1 MTKRSHP
8 PPWLFG
14 ITVLPY
20 GVVGGLQSLI
30 PNIAKHH
37 GIDFDKA
44 GIYVSLLFLPPALQ
58 VLYAPLIDIGPQRR
72 HWLIIMS
79 LLAAACLM
87 GAFLMPLP
95 EHMGSFVALAFVA
108 QTLTGLIGA
117 CNGGLLALTMPDDKR
132 GAAAAWY
139 NAGNLGAAGLTTT
152 VGIYMTDHDYEPWSI
167 GALLATMLV
176 VPAFAILAVD
186 EPRREQKRSAREVF
200 GHTIGDIKSVLWSR
214 SGITGIALCLSPVG
228 TAALINYF
236 SGMGE
241 AYSVSQ
247 DTVAF
252 VSGGLSSIVTPIGSL
267 VGGFLCDRFN
277 RRALYLSS
285 GALTAACGIAM
296 ALSPHNG
303 WTFVIGVTTYNLVA
317 GFCYSAFTATVL
329 ETIGVGGKAAGT
341 QYALFLSAGNLAI
354 GYVGLI
360 DSRFERPHSFDTVFT
375 ADAVLNLLGVVILGY
390 AFWRLGSFGKRRFSK
405 SRLELGPRDDKNDA
419 AP

>member
-1 MTKRSHP
+1 MKHKHP

-44 GIYVSLLFLPPALQ
+44 GIYVSLLFIPPTFQ

-72 HWLIIMS
+72 HWLILMA
-79 LLAAACLM
+79 LLGAACVM

-95 EHMGSFVALAFVA
+95 EHMNAFVALAFVA
-108 QTLTGLIGA
+108 QTLSGLIGA
-117 CNGGLLALTMPDDKR
+117 CNGGLLALTMPDEKR

-139 NAGNLGAAGLTTT
+139 NAGNLGAAGVTTT
-152 VGIYMTDHDYEPWSI
+152 VGIYMTEHDYEPWSI
-167 GALLATMLV
+167 GVLLATMLV
-176 VPAFAILAVD
+176 LPAFAILAVE
-186 EPRREQKRSAREVF
+186 EPKREHKRTAREVF

-214 SGITGIALCLSPVG
+214 SGLTGFALCLSPVG

-236 SGMGE
+236 SGMGA
-241 AYSVSQ
+241 AYHVSG

-267 VGGFLCDRFN
+267 VGGFLCDRLN
-277 RRALYLSS
+277 RRALYLAS
-285 GALTAACGIAM
+285 GGLIAICGIAM
-296 ALSPHNG
+296 ALSPHND
-303 WTFVIGVTTYNLVA
+303 WTYVIGVTTYNLIA
-317 GFCYSAFTATVL
+317 GFAYAAFTAVVL
-329 ETIGVGGKAAGT
+329 ETIGAGGRAAGT
-341 QYALFLSAGNLAI
+341 QYALFLSAGNAAI

-375 ADAVLNLLGVVILGY
+375 CDSVLELLGVAILGY
-390 AFWRLGSFGKRRFSK
+390 AFWRLGSFGKRRSF
-405 SRLELGPRDDKNDA
+405 SRLDLGPGHD
-419 AP
+419 